1 MYKTWWLTK
10 DKYHDVKKKKYTKC
24 ESLCRNAFRLVQILF
39 FIPLLAFVHQ
49 VFLLTLQQFSTFS
62 FKLGPPTLALMPL
75 HLYFENIFWSFFQM
89 HFVLHSSHISD
100 GKLEL
105 AIEIMAVATFPLAF
119 LCSFLSS
126 HTPNKQLLIVQP
138 LQFYK
143 YKSSHVVWL

>member
-1 MYKTWWLTK
+1 
-10 DKYHDVKKKKYTKC
+10 
-24 ESLCRNAFRLVQILF
+24 
-39 FIPLLAFVHQ
+39 
-49 VFLLTLQQFSTFS
+49 
-62 FKLGPPTLALMPL
+62 
-75 HLYFENIFWSFFQM
+75 M

-100 GKLEL
+100 CKLEL

-119 LCSFLSS
+119 HCSFLSS